1 MVTKGATAVD
11 VKNQANLTSSGL
23 TSKLM
28 AFDLVFLNDKSLL
41 DHKVVKR
48 REWLKDVFTEEKTTL
63 ALVPQWEC
71 ETAEALEA
79 VIMKHYEDREE
90 GVIVKKGNSTYEPGA
105 RRSGGWWK
113 WKPEY
118 NDEYVSS
125 IMSCS
130 RSLRVCV
137 IHRRPSWAFAT
148 VAFAAVLLILDWMLF
163 GRLRSIF
170 PHLTHVLF
178 LPLG

>member
-90 GVIVKKGNSTYEPGA
+90 GVIVKKGDSTYEPGA

-125 IMSCS
+125 IVS
-130 RSLRVCV
+130 RSRSPRLCICDSCICSSVRA
-137 IHRRPSWAFAT
+137 PNFGLDAF
-148 VAFAAVLLILDWMLF
+148 
-163 GRLRSIF
+163 
-170 PHLTHVLF
+170 
-178 LPLG
+178 